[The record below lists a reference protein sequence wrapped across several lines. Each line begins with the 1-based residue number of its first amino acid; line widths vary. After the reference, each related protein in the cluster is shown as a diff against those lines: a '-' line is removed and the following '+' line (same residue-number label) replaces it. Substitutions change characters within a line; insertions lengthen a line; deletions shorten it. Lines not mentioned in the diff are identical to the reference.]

1 MSLLLATLN
10 FQSDQNLIN
19 LTPSQFDNSTATL
32 SCPNTCQVS
41 DSLAL
46 VALYNAT
53 AGANWIIDWNLNT
66 PVCTPW
72 TGVELDA
79 SGFVTTIQL
88 SGNNLTGTLP
98 AEIGDFPRL
107 HTLQLDNNNLF

>member
-1 MSLLLATLN
+1 MSIFLATLN
-10 FQSDQNLIN
+10 LQSDQDILN
-19 LTPSQFDNSTATL
+19 LTSTNHNVSTESL
-32 SCPNTCQVS
+32 VCPNTCQVS

-53 AGANWIIDWNLNT
+53 AGTNWFLNWNLNT

-72 TGVELDA
+72 TGVELDN

-88 SGNNLTGTLP
+88 SGNNLTGKLLP
-98 AEIGDFPRL
+98 AEIGDFSSSSYFAIG
-107 HTLQLDNNNLF
+107 Q